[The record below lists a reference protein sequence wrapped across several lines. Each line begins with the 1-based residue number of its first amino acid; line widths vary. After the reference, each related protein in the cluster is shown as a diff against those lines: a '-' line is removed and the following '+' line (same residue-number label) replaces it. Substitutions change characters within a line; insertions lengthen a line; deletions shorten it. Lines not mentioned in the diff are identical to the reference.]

1 MTKVALNALLSD
13 SLAQLSPNL
22 IEEKAKD
29 RKSRRLSYRDLRE
42 RASGGMAWYPTRAWG
57 VYWLIGRTAADRTNA
72 RGSALSWVVRLVK
85 IDDN

>member
-42 RASGGMAWYPTRAWG
+42 RASERWHGIFPRRGG
-57 VYWLIGRTAADRTNA
+57 VLLIGRTAFIGGTHGEVRY
-72 RGSALSWVVRLVK
+72 RGK
-85 IDDN
+85 